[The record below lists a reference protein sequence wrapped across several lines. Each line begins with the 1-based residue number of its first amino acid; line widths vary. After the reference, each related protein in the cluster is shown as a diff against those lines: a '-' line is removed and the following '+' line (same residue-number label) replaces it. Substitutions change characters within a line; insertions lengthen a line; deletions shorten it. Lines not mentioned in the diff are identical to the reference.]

1 MLEAVLEDVAVA
13 GDGTQFLVLLKTND
27 NRFVP
32 IAIGPLE
39 AMSIAAGRAKEAVA
53 RPMTHDLMLSV
64 MDMLDAKLK
73 RIEVTDLRDGVF
85 YARLIIENR
94 GIEYDIDARP
104 SDALGLAVRA
114 EVPLLIAEKVVDMA
128 AMSEFEGG
136 PGGFEA

>member
-39 AMSIAAGRAKEAVA
+39 AMSIAAGRAKEAIS